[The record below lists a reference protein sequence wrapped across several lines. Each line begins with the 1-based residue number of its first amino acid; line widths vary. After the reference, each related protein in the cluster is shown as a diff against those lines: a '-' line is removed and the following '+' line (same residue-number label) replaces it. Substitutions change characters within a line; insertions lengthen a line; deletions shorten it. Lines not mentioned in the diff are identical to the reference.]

1 MSGLMT
7 RNRPVTLTARVAA
20 LGILALLG
28 TAACNRDQVHPVGQ
42 PDLGT
47 PLHRPANFDP
57 TLPGLV
63 ACSTKV
69 LEGDVVRVVDGRPG
83 RMLATV
89 AVDHWVKPATG
100 PRQVQLDLVDIA
112 KEGVYQRWSPGTRLR
127 LVVDADPSSLPEWQF
142 PADEFTAIERA
153 APRAA
158 RLDCPY
164 GPR

>member
-1 MSGLMT
+1 MSGLMC
-7 RNRPVTLTARVAA
+7 RNHPVRLTAGVAA
-20 LGILALLG
+20 LGFLAFLA
-28 TAACNRDQVHPVGQ
+28 TAACDRDQTHPVGQ
-42 PDLGT
+42 PDVGT

-57 TLPGLV
+57 SLPGLV

-100 PRQVQLDLVDIA
+100 PHLVQLNLVDIA
-112 KEGVYQRWSPGTRLR
+112 KEGVYQRWSPGTPLR
-127 LVVDADPSSLPEWQF
+127 LVVDADPTSFPEWQF
-142 PADEFTAIERA
+142 PVDEFTAIEKA
-153 APRAA
+153 APKAA
-158 RLDCPY
+158 GLHCPY